1 MQHTI
6 KIWDK
11 EFTVLI
17 SQERIQERI
26 VEMARAM
33 HHDLAGTSP
42 VFVTVLNGAFLFA
55 ADLLRQIDLPCEV
68 SFVRLSSYA
77 GTRSTGTVQP
87 VIGLKEDLRG
97 RTVVLLEDI
106 IDSGDTAAY
115 LLQEMKKHQ
124 PGDLRLAS
132 LLFKPHA
139 LKQPVHADYVGFEI
153 PNDFVVGYGLDYN
166 GLGRNL
172 NAIYTLVP

>member
-1 MQHTI
+1 MQQTI

-11 EFTVLI
+11 EFAVLI

-26 VEMARAM
+26 VEMAQAIR
-33 HHDLAGTSP
+33 HDLAGTSP
-42 VFVTVLNGAFLFA
+42 VFITVLNGAFLFA
-55 ADLLRQIDLPCEV
+55 ADLLRHVDLPCEV
-68 SFVRLSSYA
+68 TFVRMSSYL
-77 GTRSTGTVQP
+77 GTKSSGTVQP
-87 VIGLKEDLRG
+87 VLGLKEDIRG

-115 LLQEMKKHQ
+115 LIQEMKKHQ

-132 LLFKPHA
+132 LLLKPHA
-139 LKQPVHADYVGFEI
+139 LKHPIHADYVGFEV

-172 NAIYTLVP
+172 NAIYSLVP